1 MIHFVC
7 SELTTYKWGEKME
20 NVRYMNYKQTKEYLN
35 VKSYATI
42 HKLIDQG
49 LRVSVINGVKRFD
62 RLDVDEFMNSKKI
75 GDKN

>member
-20 NVRYMNYKQTKEYLN
+20 NVRYKEYLN

>member
-1 MIHFVC
+1 
-7 SELTTYKWGEKME
+7 ME